1 MFLEIV
7 TPEQIVFNAE
17 ITSVAVPGID
27 GEFQML
33 NDHAPVISL
42 LVAGS
47 IKIDAANLTE
57 DNTKVLEKNTEDNR
71 WVYKIKGGVIEV
83 KNNKVI
89 VLAD

>member
-7 TPEQIVFNAE
+7 TPERIVFSEE
-17 ITSVAVPGID
+17 IISVAVPGLD

-33 NDHAPVISL
+33 DSHAPIISL
-42 LVAGS
+42 LVAGD
-47 IKIDAANLTE
+47 IKIDAANLSE
-57 DNTKVLEKNTEDNR
+57 ENKKALEQNTSDNR
-71 WVYKIKGGVIEV
+71 WNYTIKGGVIEV

>member
-7 TPEQIVFNAE
+7 TPERIVFSADV
-17 ITSVAVPGID
+17 TSVAVPGID

-33 NDHAPVISL
+33 NEHAPVISL
-42 LVAGS
+42 LVAGN
-47 IKIDAANLTE
+47 IKIDAANLDE
-57 DNTKVLEKNTEDNR
+57 NSTKVLEKNTDDKCWN
-71 WVYKIKGGVIEV
+71 YAIKGGVIEV

>member
-7 TPEQIVFNAE
+7 TPEQVVFNAE
-17 ITSVAVPGID
+17 VTSIAAPGID

-33 NDHAPVISL
+33 NDHAPIISL
-42 LVAGS
+42 LVAGN
-47 IKIDAANLTE
+47 IKIDVTNLDAE
-57 DNTKVLEKNTEDNR
+57 NAKVLVKSTEDNR
-71 WVYKIKGGVIEV
+71 WNYKIKGGVIEV